1 MKVTMTTGTYIVAVS
16 GGVDSMVLLD
26 VLSKL
31 PEMRLIVAHF
41 DHGIRS
47 DSGLDRK
54 LVQGTAAQLSLPFAY
69 SAAKL
74 GSGVSEAMAREARYI
89 FLQSVQQ
96 AAGAAAIVTAHHQ
109 DDVIETALINL
120 IRGTNRRGLSS
131 LRSNEKVV
139 RPLLGFTKQELL
151 DYAHAHKV
159 TWREDST
166 NQDDS
171 YLRNYIRLHLAPKL
185 EEGKRAELT
194 KILHRIGAAN
204 QEIDT
209 LLSAEFELLRTP
221 GGIDRRMFAGTDHAL
236 AKELLAFWL
245 REKGLK
251 EYDTYML
258 ERLVVAAKTG
268 RPGTSVDVMKGMRLI
283 IAKDILALDSPQR

>member
-1 MKVTMTTGTYIVAVS
+1 V
-16 GGVDSMVLLD
+16 
-26 VLSKL
+26 
-31 PEMRLIVAHF
+31 
-41 DHGIRS
+41 
-47 DSGLDRK
+47 
-54 LVQGTAAQLSLPFAY
+54 
-69 SAAKL
+69 
-74 GSGVSEAMAREARYI
+74 
-89 FLQSVQQ
+89 
-96 AAGAAAIVTAHHQ
+96 
-109 DDVIETALINL
+109 
-120 IRGTNRRGLSS
+120 
-131 LRSNEKVV
+131 
-139 RPLLGFTKQELL
+139 
-151 DYAHAHKV
+151 
-159 TWREDST
+159 
-166 NQDDS
+166 
-171 YLRNYIRLHLAPKL
+171 PKL

-283 IAKDILALDSPQR
+283 IAKDILALDGPQR